1 MHTYD
6 VLRRPL
12 VTEKSTVL
20 AERGKYCF
28 EVASDANKTQ
38 IKEAVEKAFK
48 VNVVSVN
55 VMTVPGKM
63 RRAGRQR
70 GMTSPWKKALVTLE
84 EGNKIELFEGV

>member
-20 AERGKYCF
+20 AERNKYCF
-28 EVASDANKTQ
+28 EVARDANKAQ

-48 VNVVSVN
+48 VKVSSVN

-70 GMTSPWKKALVTLE
+70 GMTPDWKKALVTVE

>member
-20 AERGKYCF
+20 AERNKYCF
-28 EVASDANKTQ
+28 EVARDANKAQ

-70 GMTSPWKKALVTLE
+70 GMTPAWKKALVTVE